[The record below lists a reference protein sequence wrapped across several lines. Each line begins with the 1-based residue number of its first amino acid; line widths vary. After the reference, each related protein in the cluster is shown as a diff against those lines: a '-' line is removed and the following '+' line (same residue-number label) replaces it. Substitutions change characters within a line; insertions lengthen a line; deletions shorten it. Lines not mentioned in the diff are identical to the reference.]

1 MILIN
6 WYIKNI
12 YILEGD
18 GTVFDVKVN
27 TLLAVIETG
36 SYTKAAQKL
45 NLTQPAVSHQIR
57 MLENEFDIK
66 IFYRDILVQYARR
79 AAAVY
84 SNAWQAIE
92 DSKTETS
99 HLNVGITP
107 TAGETIIPQVLA
119 TLCNENPGIHIN
131 IGVNTIQKI
140 YTRLKAYELD
150 FAVVEGAV
158 PDDALVTTTLDTDY
172 LCLAVSPIHRLARAK
187 TVSLREIRHE
197 KLILRSQSAGTR
209 QLFEKHLG
217 ARDMSL
223 SEFNVMMELDNVSMI
238 KELVSMDLGITIIA
252 KSACRE
258 ELASGRLAIIPIEN
272 STMVRQIDM
281 VYQKDFIHPELI
293 DNIRLI
299 YEHLKA
305 K

>member
-1 MILIN
+1 M
-6 WYIKNI
+6 
-12 YILEGD
+12 
-18 GTVFDVKVN
+18 FDAKVK
-27 TLLAVIETG
+27 TLLSVIETG
-36 SYTKAAQKL
+36 SYTKAAEKL

-66 IFYRDILVQYARR
+66 IFYRDKNKLKLTPQGKILVQYARR

-84 SNAWQAIE
+84 TNACQAIE
-92 DSKTETS
+92 DSKSETR

-158 PDDALVTTTLDTDY
+158 PDAALVTTTLDTDY
-172 LCLAVSPIHRLARAK
+172 LCLAVSPIHRAK
-187 TVSLREIRHE
+187 TVSIREIRHE

-217 ARDMSL
+217 ARNLSL

-258 ELASGRLAIIPIEN
+258 ELASGRLSIIPIEN

-293 DNIRLI
+293 ENIRRI
-299 YEHLKA
+299 YEELKA

>member
-1 MILIN
+1 M
-6 WYIKNI
+6 
-12 YILEGD
+12 
-18 GTVFDVKVN
+18 FDAKVN
-27 TLLAVIETG
+27 TLLAVIEAG
-36 SYTKAAQKL
+36 SYTKAAHKL
-45 NLTQPAVSHQIR
+45 NLTQPAVSHQIH
-57 MLENEFDIK
+57 MLESEFDIK
-66 IFYRDILVQYARR
+66 IFYRVKNKWKLTPQGKILVQYARR

-84 SNAWQAIE
+84 ANAYQAIE
-92 DSKTETS
+92 DSKTATG

-119 TLCNENPGIHIN
+119 TFCNENPGIHIN

-158 PDDALVTTTLDTDY
+158 GDDALITTTLDTDF
-172 LCLAVSPIHRLARAK
+172 LCLAVSPMHRLSRAK
-187 TVSLREIRHE
+187 TVSLKEIRHE
-197 KLILRSQSAGTR
+197 KLILRSRSAGTR

-217 ARDMSL
+217 ARDMDL

-258 ELASGRLAIIPIEN
+258 ESANGRLSIIPIEN

-281 VYQKDFIHPELI
+281 VCQKDFIHPQLI

-299 YEHLKA
+299 YERLKA

>member
-1 MILIN
+1 M
-6 WYIKNI
+6 
-12 YILEGD
+12 
-18 GTVFDVKVN
+18 FDMKVK
-27 TLLAVIETG
+27 TLLAVIESG

-57 MLENEFDIK
+57 LLENEFDIK
-66 IFYRDILVQYARR
+66 IFYRSKNKLKLTPQGKILVQYARR

-84 SNAWQAIE
+84 SNACQAIE

-119 TLCNENPGIHIN
+119 TLCNENPDIHIN
-131 IGVNTIQKI
+131 ISVNTIQKI
-140 YTRLKAYELD
+140 YSRLK
-150 FAVVEGAV
+150 
-158 PDDALVTTTLDTDY
+158 DY
-172 LCLAVSPIHRLARAK
+172 LCLAVSPMHRLARAK
-187 TVSLREIRHE
+187 TVSVEEIRHE
-197 KLILRSQSAGTR
+197 KLILRSRSAGTR

-223 SEFNVMMELDNVSMI
+223 EEFNVMMELDNVSMI
-238 KELVSMDLGITIIA
+238 KELVTMDLGITIIA

-272 STMVRQIDM
+272 SSMVRQIDM
-281 VYQKDFIHPELI
+281 VYQKDFLHPELI
-293 DNIRLI
+293 QNIRGI
-299 YEHLKA
+299 YEQLKA

>member
-1 MILIN
+1 M
-6 WYIKNI
+6 
-12 YILEGD
+12 
-18 GTVFDVKVN
+18 FDMKVK
-27 TLLAVIETG
+27 TLLAVIESG

-57 MLENEFDIK
+57 LLENEFDIK
-66 IFYRDILVQYARR
+66 IFYRSKNKLKLTPQGKILVQYARR

-84 SNAWQAIE
+84 SNACQAIE

-119 TLCNENPGIHIN
+119 TLCNENPDIHIN
-131 IGVNTIQKI
+131 ISVNTIQKI
-140 YTRLKAYELD
+140 YSRLKAYELD
-150 FAVVEGAV
+150 FAVVEGGV
-158 PDDALVTTTLDTDY
+158 PDAALVSTTLDTDY

-187 TVSLREIRHE
+187 TVSVEEIRHE
-197 KLILRSQSAGTR
+197 KLILRSRSAGTR

-223 SEFNVMMELDNVSMI
+223 EEFNVMMELDNVSMI
-238 KELVSMDLGITIIA
+238 KELVTMDLGITIIA

-272 STMVRQIDM
+272 SSMVRQIDM
-281 VYQKDFIHPELI
+281 VYQKDFLHPEFI
-293 DNIRLI
+293 QNIRGI
-299 YEHLKA
+299 YEQLKA

>member
-1 MILIN
+1 M
-6 WYIKNI
+6 
-12 YILEGD
+12 
-18 GTVFDVKVN
+18 FDMKVK
-27 TLLAVIETG
+27 TLLAVIESG

-57 MLENEFDIK
+57 LLENEFDIK
-66 IFYRDILVQYARR
+66 IFYRSKNKLKLTPQGKILVQ
-79 AAAVY
+79 
-84 SNAWQAIE
+84 SIE

-119 TLCNENPGIHIN
+119 TLCNENPDIHIN
-131 IGVNTIQKI
+131 ISVNTIQKI
-140 YTRLKAYELD
+140 YSRLKAYELD
-150 FAVVEGAV
+150 FAVVEGGV
-158 PDDALVTTTLDTDY
+158 PDAALVSTTLDTDY
-172 LCLAVSPIHRLARAK
+172 LCLAVSPMHRLARAK
-187 TVSLREIRHE
+187 TVSVEEIRHE
-197 KLILRSQSAGTR
+197 KLILRSRSAGTR

-223 SEFNVMMELDNVSMI
+223 EEFNVMMELDNVSMI
-238 KELVSMDLGITIIA
+238 KELVTMDLGITIIA

-272 STMVRQIDM
+272 SSMVRQIDM
-281 VYQKDFIHPELI
+281 VYQKDFLHPEFI
-293 DNIRLI
+293 QNIRGI
-299 YEHLKA
+299 YEQLKA

>member
-1 MILIN
+1 M
-6 WYIKNI
+6 
-12 YILEGD
+12 
-18 GTVFDVKVN
+18 FDAKVN
-27 TLLAVIETG
+27 TLLAVIEAG
-36 SYTKAAQKL
+36 SYTKAAHKL
-45 NLTQPAVSHQIR
+45 NLTQPAVSHQIH
-57 MLENEFDIK
+57 MLESEFDIK
-66 IFYRDILVQYARR
+66 IFYRVKNKLKLTPQGKILVQYARR

-84 SNAWQAIE
+84 ANAYQAIE
-92 DSKTETS
+92 DSKTATG

-119 TLCNENPGIHIN
+119 TFCNENPGIHIN

-158 PDDALVTTTLDTDY
+158 GDDALITTTLDTDF
-172 LCLAVSPIHRLARAK
+172 LCLAVSPMHRLSRAK
-187 TVSLREIRHE
+187 TVSLKEIRHE
-197 KLILRSQSAGTR
+197 KLILRSRSAGTR

-217 ARDMSL
+217 ARDMDL

-258 ELASGRLAIIPIEN
+258 ESANGRLSIIPIEN

-281 VYQKDFIHPELI
+281 VCQKDFIHPQLI

-299 YEHLKA
+299 YERLKA

>member
-1 MILIN
+1 M
-6 WYIKNI
+6 
-12 YILEGD
+12 
-18 GTVFDVKVN
+18 FDAKVN
-27 TLLAVIETG
+27 TLLAVIEAG
-36 SYTKAAQKL
+36 SYTKAAHKL
-45 NLTQPAVSHQIR
+45 NLTQPAVSHQIH
-57 MLENEFDIK
+57 MLESEFDIK
-66 IFYRDILVQYARR
+66 IFYRVKNKLKLTPQGKILVQYARR

-84 SNAWQAIE
+84 ANAYQAIE
-92 DSKTETS
+92 DSKTATG

-119 TLCNENPGIHIN
+119 TFCNENPGIHIN

-158 PDDALVTTTLDTDY
+158 GDDALITTTLDTDF
-172 LCLAVSPIHRLARAK
+172 LCLAVSPLHRLSRAK
-187 TVSLREIRHE
+187 TVSLKEIRHE
-197 KLILRSQSAGTR
+197 KLILRSRSAGTR

-217 ARDMSL
+217 ARDMDL

-258 ELASGRLAIIPIEN
+258 ELANGRLSIIPIEN

-281 VYQKDFIHPELI
+281 VCQKDFIHPQLI

-299 YEHLKA
+299 YERLKA